1 MKDMAQILNC
11 RLCNSSDLQIVW
23 NLEASPY
30 GDLFQQNKSLALK
43 IPFQSLTLALCAT
56 CSLLQITEVTDL
68 EQQYDQ
74 YLYNSTTTHG
84 LGKFYSQ
91 TVDRLISDY
100 SLITDDLILDIGSND
115 GSFLVN
121 FKEKGFE
128 VLGVEPAEMS
138 SKAARNRGVDTL
150 QSYFDSNV
158 VAQILDEHKHP
169 KLISINY
176 TLANVPNVHL
186 FLDLISKLMDENS
199 ILSIITGYHP
209 DQFVVNMFDYIGHDH
224 LSYFT
229 IESIDFICK
238 LLDLKILDVSRVE
251 HKGGSVQILIARTKY
266 NQDPQPSVS
275 QMMQREKWLGTRT
288 SSFYQELRIRIEEA
302 ITLLK
307 QNLEAQEF
315 EYLNGVGA
323 SISTTY
329 FSNQFSISG
338 KLFALFDDDVNKIGK
353 FSPGAGLEVFP
364 LSALPSGGKYLTI
377 VLAWQHTDKLLSR
390 LKENNFTGRVLV
402 PLPTPRLIVI

>member
-1 MKDMAQILNC
+1 MAQILNC
-11 RLCNSSDLQIVW
+11 RLCGSSDLQIVW
-23 NLEASPY
+23 NLQESPY
-30 GDLFQQNKSLALK
+30 GDLFQQSKSLALQ
-43 IPFQSLTLALCAT
+43 IPFQSLTLALCAN
-56 CSLLQITEVTDL
+56 CSLLQITEITDL
-68 EQQYDQ
+68 EQQYNQ

-84 LGKFYSQ
+84 LGKFYSH
-91 TVDRLISDY
+91 TVDRLISDF

-115 GSFLVN
+115 GSFLIK

-128 VLGVEPAEMS
+128 ILGVEPAEMS
-138 SKAARNRGVDTL
+138 SKAARDRGVNTL

-158 VAQILDEHKHP
+158 VTKILEKHKYP

-186 FLDLISKLMDENS
+186 FLNLISELMDENS

-209 DQFVVNMFDYIGHDH
+209 DQFVVNMFYYVGHDH

-251 HKGGSVQILIARTKY
+251 HKGGSVQILIVRTKY
-266 NQDPQPSVS
+266 KQDPQPSVT
-275 QMMQREKWLGTRT
+275 QMIQREKWLGTRF
-288 SSFYQELRIRIEEA
+288 SSFYQGLKVRIEESV
-302 ITLLK
+302 TLVK
-307 QNLEAQEF
+307 QILESQDF

-329 FSNQFSISG
+329 FSNQFSISQ
-338 KLFALFDDDVNKIGK
+338 KLFALFDDDVNKIGR